1 MGKPTG
7 FMEIDRQTSRE
18 IAPEE
23 RIKNFNEFH
32 IPLRIV
38 SPRLFRDRFLFEVA
52 ISFFVADYAF
62 PPVS

>member
-32 IPLRIV
+32 IPLHCACCSSQCSGI
-38 SPRLFRDRFLFEVA
+38 
-52 ISFFVADYAF
+52 
-62 PPVS
+62 